1 MSRATE
7 RLYLGWP
14 EAITLKQNK
23 SGVYSLDNP
32 YYTKEQDE
40 AMQRLDMELPRG
52 DLSNIGVAL
61 VLATATLSTSA
72 IVFAIWYV
80 MG

>member
-52 DLSNIGVAL
+52 DLSHIGMAL
-61 VLATATLSTSA
+61 VLLTATFTTLA
-72 IVFAIWYV
+72 LGFAFWHV